1 MRGAAVSS
9 DVARRV
15 LHQVVIA
22 ARLFWAVVLAG
33 SAVACHSDTTPDLS
47 RLYASGM
54 EEARTPPVIL
64 IPGALGSRLFDKHK
78 RSEVWPGSTLQLL
91 AGSKQDLALPF
102 DAVALQPIDDGLEA
116 GGLFEEILN
125 ADFYGAIVR
134 TLRESGGFV
143 PGKLGAHA
151 DPKVRQF
158 YVFAYD
164 WRQDNVT
171 TAKRLDALIEQI
183 RRDYDDPTLKVNVI
197 AHSMGGL
204 ITRYYLRYGTVD
216 ALEGDG
222 DFPINMR
229 GAEKVGTAV
238 LLGTPNLGSVS
249 SLQSMLLGH
258 KVGLRRIEPEV
269 LATMPSIYEL
279 LPHPLTDWSVDPSGK
294 DLDLDLYDVSTWK
307 RMQWSVFDPTVIGRL
322 RARFN
327 GSSQANAYIAALQAY
342 FARNLERARRFIWSV
357 TFEEPSS
364 PVKFV
369 VFGGDCV
376 LTPARIV
383 IEPEAGRSQA
393 RLFPEDVRDKVTG
406 VDYGRLMLEPGDGEV
421 TKPSLL
427 ARQALN
433 PVAPRNDALF
443 FPLAYA
449 FFLCEN
455 HERLTGNI
463 NFQDNLLNVLLDRE
477 RTWEAPRT
485 KTSTIPPNLP

>member
-1 MRGAAVSS
+1 MIGARHIGAAG
-9 DVARRV
+9 
-15 LHQVVIA
+15 LA
-22 ARLFWAVVLAG
+22 ALAI
-33 SAVACHSDTTPDLS
+33 ACHSDPGPDLS
-47 RLYASGM
+47 RLYASGV
-54 EEARTPPVIL
+54 EQGGTPPVIL
-64 IPGALGSRLFDKHK
+64 VPGALGSRLLDKQGG
-78 RSEVWPGSTLQLL
+78 REVWPGSTLHLL
-91 AGSKQDLALPF
+91 AGSKQDLVLRF
-102 DAVALQPIDDGLEA
+102 DPVTLQPVDDGLEA
-116 GGLFEEILN
+116 SGLFEEVLN
-125 ADFYGAIVR
+125 ADFYGAILR
-134 TLRESGGFV
+134 TLRQAGGFI
-143 PGKLGAHA
+143 PGELGKHA
-151 DPKVRQF
+151 DPRVRRY

-171 TAKRLDALIEQI
+171 TAKRLDALIEQL

-204 ITRYYLRYGTVD
+204 VTRYYLRYGTVD
-216 ALEGDG
+216 ALEGEG

-229 GAEKVGTAV
+229 GAEKIGTVV

-258 KVGLRRIEPEV
+258 RVGLRRIEPEV
-269 LATMPSIYEL
+269 LATMPSVYEL

-294 DLDLDLYDVSTWK
+294 DLDLDLYDVATWK
-307 RMQWSVFDPTVIGRL
+307 RMQWSVFDPAVIGRL
-322 RARFN
+322 RGRFKAA
-327 GSSQANAYIAALQAY
+327 SEANTYISALQAY
-342 FARNLERARRFIWSV
+342 FGRNLERARRFIWSV

-383 IEPEAGRSQA
+383 IEPQADSSLA
-393 RLFPEDVRDKVTG
+393 RLFPEDVRHKIAG
-406 VDYGRLMLEPGDGEV
+406 VDYGQLMLEPGDGEV

-427 ARQALN
+427 AREALN

-449 FFLCEN
+449 FFLCES

-463 NFQDNLLNVLLDRE
+463 NFQDNLLNVLLSRE
-477 RTWEAPRT
+477 RPWDAAAREMNR
-485 KTSTIPPNLP
+485 